1 MQLNYFLKKENM
13 AIGMGTIIKD
23 VSEENFSKLKQETWV
38 WKHKDLTS
46 FRAKQMKI
54 EHIWI
59 HSSNNFE
66 LQEDRKIYHTRGEN
80 KEISTQ
86 EVLLNYV

>member
-1 MQLNYFLKKENM
+1 
-13 AIGMGTIIKD
+13 
-23 VSEENFSKLKQETWV
+23 
-38 WKHKDLTS
+38 
-46 FRAKQMKI
+46 MKI

-59 HSSNNFE
+59 HGSNNFE
-66 LQEDRKIYHTRGEN
+66 LQEDRKMYHMRGEN